1 MKILLVNKIFNLSN
15 ENIFCASKYDI
26 YQMEIF
32 LSNFATFQQPYG
44 GGGGGI
50 PRFPSDKNISGL
62 LLYSWL
68 INVVSMKLERSI
80 AK

>member
-1 MKILLVNKIFNLSN
+1 
-15 ENIFCASKYDI
+15 
-26 YQMEIF
+26 MEIF
-32 LSNFATFQQPYG
+32 FSNFATFQQPYG
-44 GGGGGI
+44 GGGGAACI

-80 AK
+80 VK

>member
-1 MKILLVNKIFNLSN
+1 MKIFFAHQNMTFIEWKYFYQVLLLFSN
-15 ENIFCASKYDI
+15 HMGEGEGAAC
-26 YQMEIF
+26 
-32 LSNFATFQQPYG
+32 
-44 GGGGGI
+44 I

-80 AK
+80 VK